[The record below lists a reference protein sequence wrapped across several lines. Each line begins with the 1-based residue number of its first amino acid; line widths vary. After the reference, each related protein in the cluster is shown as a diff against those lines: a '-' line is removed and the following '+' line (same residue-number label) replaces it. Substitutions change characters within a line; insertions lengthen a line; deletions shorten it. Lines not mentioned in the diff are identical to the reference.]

1 MQTSYTKS
9 RCTNT
14 TNQAARYA
22 NTPRTSDSYSTFLF
36 FPTSQLYKHFPM
48 KYDRLLAFINSYRVA
63 GPHFTFQIVIELVM
77 TCEKVLAPFVPIK
90 LSIVVFGFTSNSA

>member
-1 MQTSYTKS
+1 ME
-9 RCTNT
+9 
-14 TNQAARYA
+14 
-22 NTPRTSDSYSTFLF
+22 
-36 FPTSQLYKHFPM
+36 
-48 KYDRLLAFINSYRVA
+48 YDRLLAFINSYRVA